1 MSLNIKRRVN
11 NEIYQYMQRHNL
23 LDKYLSNL
31 SNYNTSG
38 ITLYQ
43 DPMNFG
49 SPKLKENFLAI
60 CDSDRNRK
68 LSFSNNYLDVP
79 YKKSFENHDQEEE
92 NEVRKFKL
100 ASPSKLNMNCF
111 NSNH

>member
-1 MSLNIKRRVN
+1 MNLNIKRKVN
-11 NEIYQYMQRHNL
+11 NEIYQYIQRDNL
-23 LDKYLSNL
+23 LDKYLLNI

-43 DPMNFG
+43 DPITFG
-49 SPKLKENFLAI
+49 SPKLKENFLAV
-60 CDSDRNRK
+60 CDTDRNRK

-79 YKKSFENHDQEEE
+79 SKKSFENNEQEED
-92 NEVRKFKL
+92 NEVRKLKL